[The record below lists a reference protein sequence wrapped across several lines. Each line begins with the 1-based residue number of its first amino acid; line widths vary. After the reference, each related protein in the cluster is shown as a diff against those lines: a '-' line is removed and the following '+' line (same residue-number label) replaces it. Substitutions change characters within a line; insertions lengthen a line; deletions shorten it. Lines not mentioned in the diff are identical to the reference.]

1 MSSNPLSKLIQP
13 RYPAAAVG
21 LESALACVVQLE
33 RRRHN
38 TFALKRAASITLPEG
53 LIRPSFEEPNI
64 GDINELA
71 EALAELVNSAGLGR
85 RSKWSVALPEA
96 TTHSIVLGFETA
108 VPSRRE
114 LEEVLQWKTERGFGV
129 SLAELRVVRDRLPPD
144 PQGKERYIVTGVRKS
159 VLGEY
164 ESLFAALGWRAG
176 LIVPRHLGEAR
187 WLVRGKPRGDSLL
200 VSSHTQ
206 GFTAVFVR
214 GTHQFIVRS
223 VLCEAEDCADEL
235 YRLLLFYRDRNA
247 SVGMQESQS
256 IEGLLV
262 TGDGF
267 EKDRVSDIVNDTL
280 GGDLRPLE
288 AAEVGLALP
297 GRDLNFDAIAAPTGL
312 ATLAW
317 G

>member
-1 MSSNPLSKLIQP
+1 
-13 RYPAAAVG
+13 
-21 LESALACVVQLE
+21 
-33 RRRHN
+33 
-38 TFALKRAASITLPEG
+38 
-53 LIRPSFEEPNI
+53 
-64 GDINELA
+64 
-71 EALAELVNSAGLGR
+71 
-85 RSKWSVALPEA
+85 
-96 TTHSIVLGFETA
+96 
-108 VPSRRE
+108 
-114 LEEVLQWKTERGFGV
+114 
-129 SLAELRVVRDRLPPD
+129 
-144 PQGKERYIVTGVRKS
+144 
-159 VLGEY
+159 
-164 ESLFAALGWRAG
+164 
-176 LIVPRHLGEAR
+176 
-187 WLVRGKPRGDSLL
+187 L
-200 VSSHTQ
+200 VSSHLQ

-247 SVGMQESQS
+247 SAGMRESQS
-256 IEGLLV
+256 IQSLLV

-267 EKDRVSDIVNDTL
+267 EKDRVSEIVNETL